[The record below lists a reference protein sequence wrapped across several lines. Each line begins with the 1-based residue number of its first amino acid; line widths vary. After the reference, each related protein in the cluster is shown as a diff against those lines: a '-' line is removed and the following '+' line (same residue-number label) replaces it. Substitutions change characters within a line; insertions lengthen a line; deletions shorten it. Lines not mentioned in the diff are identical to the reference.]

1 MAGRTL
7 LVVDV
12 GLREL
17 CAVEATA
24 QGAGLSSVRV
34 VRAAIDPT
42 EAESDA
48 AAIGRQVRAALDGA
62 GIRARSAVFTIAR
75 ERVMVKR
82 IELPAAEPHELVGM
96 VRLALQHD
104 SNLAADAAVDF
115 VPAGQAAASGR
126 ALWVVAAS
134 ADEMTR
140 VRAIAAAA
148 RLGVDRVAPRAF
160 GAAAL
165 LSTLPELQASPEQ
178 SGAGSAAVAFDLSID
193 GTELVAADRAGLRGT
208 RGTTMAGDDEQ
219 AAVTEARRS
228 WTALRLTQPDLQPVR
243 ALALAQPSTGAALAA
258 AMENE
263 VPVTPLAGHPCV
275 AGAGDLG
282 SAWPLAGLL
291 LEEVLRSPRIDLA
304 SPRKAPDVAARRR
317 LRIYA
322 AVAVVAL
329 AYCIGWTVGAGER
342 RGIESRRTELAS
354 KANGAR
360 AEYQRALRDELKA
373 RHLEAWAA
381 TQPAWLDAML
391 RLHGFAPDPSRTVL
405 ESWSGQAEGNEVEA
419 TREGAMRLDPAVR
432 MSLDIETTD
441 RASADAL
448 REALIARGG
457 WTVRSTSSEG
467 KSGRRLPVALQ
478 LLLLSEQGA
487 PAIEKE
493 AAP

>member
-24 QGAGLSSVRV
+24 QGVGLSSVRV
-34 VRAAIDPT
+34 VRAAIEPTDGET
-42 EAESDA
+42 EASD
-48 AAIGRQVRAALDGA
+48 IGRQVRAALDAA
-62 GIRARSAVFTIAR
+62 GVRTRNAVMTIPR

-104 SNLAADAAVDF
+104 SNLAPDAAVDF
-115 VPAGQAAASGR
+115 VPAGAASSAGQ
-126 ALWVVAAS
+126 ALWAVAAS
-134 ADEMTR
+134 ADEMRR
-140 VRAIAAAA
+140 VRAIASAA
-148 RLGVDRVAPRAF
+148 RLTVDRIAPRAF

-165 LSTLPELQASPEQ
+165 LRSLPELQAQ
-178 SGAGSAAVAFDLSID
+178 GDGAPAGAAAVAFDLTVD
-193 GTELVAADRAGLRGT
+193 GTELVAADRGGLRAT
-208 RGTTMAGDDEQ
+208 RGTTIAGNDAH
-219 AAVTEARRS
+219 AAVTESRRS

-243 ALALAQPSTGAALAA
+243 ALALAEPGTCAALSA

-263 VPVTPLAGHPCV
+263 VPVTPLASHPDV

-282 SAWPLAGLL
+282 SAWTLAGLL
-291 LEEVLRSPRIDLA
+291 LEEARRTPRIDLA

-342 RGIESRRTELAS
+342 KGIESRRADLAS

-360 AEYQRALRDELKA
+360 AEYHRALRDDLKA

-381 TQPAWLDAML
+381 AQPAWLDAML

-478 LLLLSEQGA
+478 LMLMSQQGA
-487 PAIEKE
+487 PTVDAE